1 MGRAYWEMI
10 DDEISR
16 DGWSRG
22 MTQAILN
29 GRKMYVVDAHRG
41 DLLPRYIVRADSLL
55 GTFLESKRELAAW

>member
-1 MGRAYWEMI
+1 MI